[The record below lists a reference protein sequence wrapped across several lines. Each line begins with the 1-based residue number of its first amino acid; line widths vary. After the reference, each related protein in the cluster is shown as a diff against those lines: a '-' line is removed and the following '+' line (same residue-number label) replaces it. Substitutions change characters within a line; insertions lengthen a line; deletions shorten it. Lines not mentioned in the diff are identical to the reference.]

1 MFFLLFIRLI
11 KLRSG
16 VDCKMLSIT
25 KDVFDYGQKG
35 GKIMGKNG
43 WLEERQIEERKD
55 LIK

>member
-1 MFFLLFIRLI
+1 
-11 KLRSG
+11 
-16 VDCKMLSIT
+16 MLSIT